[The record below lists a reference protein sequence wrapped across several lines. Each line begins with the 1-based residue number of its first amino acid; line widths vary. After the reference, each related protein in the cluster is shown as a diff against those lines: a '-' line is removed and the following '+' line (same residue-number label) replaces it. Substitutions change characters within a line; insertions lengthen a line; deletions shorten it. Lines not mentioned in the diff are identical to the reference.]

1 MAEVYCIVNKTIKL
15 ADRTQKINLNEPL
28 AYDNA
33 NAHAMRVTVFNDD
46 GEPESLSGIECK
58 GSFTPSG
65 GNTLTPIPGE
75 ITGVGL
81 NVAQVIL
88 PAACYVH
95 PGRFKFTMN
104 LTKQDGTSRTVLWVE
119 GHVERNRTQ
128 TIEVPTEILDVDQVI
143 MEASAAARD
152 AREAAEN
159 AEGFTDSIAP
169 TFEDLM
175 ATSPFVPL
183 EAFVQHCWK
192 DGTLYVNNVDIN
204 AAEAWDATHW
214 NAVDVSGELS
224 WCLKRD
230 SDVATEEEAKSYLGI
245 T

>member
-46 GEPESLSGIECK
+46 GEPENLSGMECF
-58 GSFTPSG
+58 GSFTPNG
-65 GNTLTPIPGE
+65 KNTITPIPGQ
-75 ITGVGL
+75 IIG
-81 NVAQVIL
+81 NSMNIAQVIL
-88 PAACYVH
+88 PGAVYIH
-95 PGRFKFTMN
+95 PGRYKFTMN
-104 LTKQDGTSRTVLWVE
+104 LTKDGSSRTVLWVE
-119 GHVERNRTQ
+119 GRSERNQTNNIEAPTEVINVTQ
-128 TIEVPTEILDVDQVI
+128 TIADAT
-143 MEASAAARD
+143 AAATR
-152 AREAAEN
+152 AEQAADN
-159 AEGFTDSIAP
+159 AEGITDAIAP

-224 WCLKRD
+224 WCLKRN
-230 SDVATEEEAKSYLGI
+230 SDIATLAEAKTYLGI

>member
-1 MAEVYCIVNKTIKL
+1 MSVTIRQ
-15 ADRTQKINLNEPL
+15 A
-28 AYDNA
+28 
-33 NAHAMRVTVFNDD
+33 TVSFKDQ
-46 GEPESLSGIECK
+46 SGDYI
-58 GSFTPSG
+58 GL
-65 GNTLTPIPGE
+65 NTL
-75 ITGVGL
+75 
-81 NVAQVIL
+81 AQQTTQEMISDIEDARDAAIDSLPDVI
-88 PAACYVH
+88 A
-95 PGRFKFTMN
+95 
-104 LTKQDGTSRTVLWVE
+104 
-119 GHVERNRTQ
+119 
-128 TIEVPTEILDVDQVI
+128 
-143 MEASAAARD
+143 AAAR
-152 AREAAEN
+152 AEQAADN
-159 AEGFTDSIAP
+159 AEGITDAIAP

-230 SDVATEEEAKSYLGI
+230 SDVATEEEAKTYLGI